1 MIFRR
6 DQCSEALRGQGLCLG
21 AVLLFAAIFLDPT
34 AAQSAPSTSVF
45 LEDLTWTELRDRVA
59 SGDTTI
65 LVPIGGTEQSGPAVA
80 LGKHNTR
87 VRVLAEQIATSLGHT
102 LIAPVIAYVP
112 EGSVSPPSG
121 HMKFPGTLTIDD
133 RTFIDLLAST
143 GRSLKAAGFTTIVF
157 IGDHG
162 GYQSGE
168 TKAAER
174 LSAEWKGGP
183 AKVLASLT
191 YYKLSQ
197 APYNN
202 ALLAAGVPKG
212 EIGTHAGLADTSL
225 LLATAPSL
233 VRTDQ
238 LPQGS
243 QFGAKDGVYGGD
255 PTHSSAR
262 LGQLGV
268 KIIVEGTVGE
278 IRTFEGAKTK

>member
-1 MIFRR
+1 MLTTSHIR
-6 DQCSEALRGQGLCLG
+6 A
-21 AVLLFAAIFLDPT
+21 ALFATVFLVST
-34 AAQSAPSTSVF
+34 AAYSAPSTSVF

-80 LGKHNTR
+80 LGKHNAR
-87 VRVLAEQIATSLGHT
+87 VRVLAEQIASSLGHT

-112 EGSVSPPSG
+112 EGSISPPSG

-162 GYQSGE
+162 GYQSDE
-168 TKAAER
+168 TQAADR
-174 LSAEWKGGP
+174 LSAEWKGSP
-183 AKVLASLT
+183 VKVLASLT
-191 YYKLSQ
+191 YYKVSQ
-197 APYNN
+197 GPYDK
-202 ALLAAGVPKG
+202 ALLAAGVTKG

-233 VRTDQ
+233 VRVGE
-238 LPQGS
+238 LPHGS
-243 QFGAKDGVYGGD
+243 QFGTKEGVYGGD
-255 PTHSSAR
+255 PTRSSAQ

-268 KIIVEGTVGE
+268 RIIVEGTVRE
-278 IRTFEGAKTK
+278 IRAFEGAETK